1 MALRQRERRVLL
13 LGGSGFVGRK
23 LAAALRRHG
32 YDVRV
37 PTRNRAH
44 GRRLLVLPEVEL
56 VQADVHHEATL
67 ARLLHGCEAAINLVG
82 IVNEPRRDGSGFERV
97 HVELAAKLVR
107 ACGTAGVRRL
117 LQMSALKADAERA
130 PSHYLRSKGK
140 AERILAGS
148 NLDYTIFRP
157 SLIFGAEDSFT
168 NRFAGLLRRLPV
180 LPLPRPEARFAPVFV
195 DDVAATFI
203 AALGD
208 SRTYGAT
215 YELCG
220 PDVYSLLEI
229 VRWLRDLLGLKRA
242 ILPLPDGLGRLQA
255 RLAEY
260 LPGKP
265 MSLDNFASLGVASVC
280 DGSAA
285 PPFGSPRRRLVDIVP
300 TYLGGAGTGATERLE
315 ERLARL
321 RRSARR

>member
-1 MALRQRERRVLL
+1 MALRQPERRVLL
-13 LGGSGFVGRK
+13 LGGTGFVGRK
-23 LAAALRRHG
+23 LAAALRRRS

-56 VQADVHHEATL
+56 VQADVHDEATL
-67 ARLLHGCEAAINLVG
+67 TRLLHGCDAAINLVG
-82 IVNEPRRDGSGFERV
+82 ILNERGRDGSGFERV
-97 HVELAAKLVR
+97 HAELAVKLVR
-107 ACGTAGVRRL
+107 ACETTGVARL
-117 LQMSALKADAERA
+117 LQMSALKANAQHA

-140 AERILAGS
+140 AERIVAAGKIA
-148 NLDYTIFRP
+148 YTIFRP
-157 SLIFGAEDSFT
+157 SVIFGAEDSFT
-168 NRFAGLLRRLPV
+168 NRFAGLLRRVPV

-195 DDVAATFI
+195 DDVVAAFT

-208 SRTYGAT
+208 STTYGAT

-229 VRWLRDLLGLKRA
+229 VQLLREVLGLKRA

-280 DGSAA
+280 DGAAA
-285 PPFGSPRRRLVDIVP
+285 PPFGSPHRRLVDVVP
-300 TYLGGAGTGATERLE
+300 TYLGGAGATERME
-315 ERLARL
+315 DRLARL
-321 RRSARR
+321 RRSAGR